1 MLSAIKCTKFIDA
14 NLVCDIVP
22 SVGQEAGQGELV
34 HTGRVPSVLHLNTI
48 LGHTSESPVIIRYL
62 GQFRHQSVQAGGR
75 GSWIRSLSSQL
86 QHHRHT
92 HNSTRLLL
100 SLKAK
105 IMKYSQKKLD

>member
-48 LGHTSESPVIIRYL
+48 LGHTSQSPVLVVARLVSGTWSGHSPLIMQHTQQG
-62 GQFRHQSVQAGGR
+62 GQRTSAVLQS
-75 GSWIRSLSSQL
+75 SLDI
-86 QHHRHT
+86 T
-92 HNSTRLLL
+92 CE
-100 SLKAK
+100 
-105 IMKYSQKKLD
+105 M